1 MTLQNHKARL
11 LLNHYFIISGYPIW
25 QQMIVY
31 LETTD
36 YTIREDIM
44 VAILE
49 DKCAEDYMRY
59 EYVMVNL
66 VILAVDYVSKE
77 DWQRAMRNINKCSGN
92 VFYSWGRLS
101 FLLLIDLD
109 QQSKS

>member
-1 MTLQNHKARL
+1 
-11 LLNHYFIISGYPIW
+11 
-25 QQMIVY
+25 MIVY

-59 EYVMVNL
+59 VDVMVNL
-66 VILAVDYVSKE
+66 IILAVNYVSKE

-92 VFYSWGRLS
+92 VFYSCGRVRLS
-101 FLLLIDLD
+101 FLLLNDLD